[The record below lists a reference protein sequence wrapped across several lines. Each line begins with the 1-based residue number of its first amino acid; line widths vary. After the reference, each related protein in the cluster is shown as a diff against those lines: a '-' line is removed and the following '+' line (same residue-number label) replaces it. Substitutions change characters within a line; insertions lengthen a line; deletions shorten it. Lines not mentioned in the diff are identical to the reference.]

1 MKRLLSI
8 QDISC
13 VGKCSLTVALPI
25 ISAMGVETVVLPTA
39 VLSTHTQFK
48 GFTFRDLTCDMVPI
62 AEHWKN
68 ENIDFDMIY
77 TGYLGSFE
85 QLDIVSNIFKDF
97 KTDSNTIFV
106 DPAMGDNGRL
116 YTGFT
121 PEFALAMG
129 KLCGQAD
136 IIVPNMTEAAFML
149 GIPYRESYDR
159 AYAED
164 VLKRLAELGAKKTVL
179 TGADIT
185 NGMTGIMGYDSETG
199 KFFEYFHEKL
209 PVSFHGTGDIYSST
223 AAGALMNGFELK
235 ESLAI
240 AADYTVDCIKASMA
254 DKNVRWYGVN
264 FEEAI
269 PALIKRIGK

>member
-1 MKRLLSI
+1 M
-8 QDISC
+8 
-13 VGKCSLTVALPI
+13 AL
-25 ISAMGVETVVLPTA
+25 
-39 VLSTHTQFK
+39 
-48 GFTFRDLTCDMVPI
+48 
-62 AEHWKN
+62 
-68 ENIDFDMIY
+68 
-77 TGYLGSFE
+77 E

-164 VLKRLAELGAKKTVL
+164 VLKRLADLGARKTVL
-179 TGADIT
+179 TGAEIS

-223 AAGALMNGFELK
+223 AAGALMNGFEPK

-240 AADYTVDCIKASMA
+240 AADYTVDCIRASMA

-269 PALIKRIGK
+269 PALIRRIGK